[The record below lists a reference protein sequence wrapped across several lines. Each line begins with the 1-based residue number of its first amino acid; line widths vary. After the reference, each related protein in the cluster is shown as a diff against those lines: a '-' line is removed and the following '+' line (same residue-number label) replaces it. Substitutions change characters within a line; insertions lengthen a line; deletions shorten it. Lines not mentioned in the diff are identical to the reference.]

1 MRKGIMGILSLCM
14 VMCMLSAGCGAANAK
29 DASSDQAAVQ
39 SAETGPEDTGEAEA
53 ESTVSEPGK
62 TEETAEADDS
72 TQTGGGGSEAESGET
87 ETESEVSEAGSEEAE
102 SMLQMTI
109 GETLV
114 DVEWEDNESVE
125 ALKELCQEGPLTI
138 RMSMYGGF
146 EQVGSVGQSL
156 PRDDN
161 QTTTQA
167 GDIVL
172 YSGDQIVVFYGS
184 NSWAYTRLGHITD
197 KSAQEMAELLGNGDV
212 TITIKMGQ

>member
-1 MRKGIMGILSLCM
+1 MRKGIMGILSLCL
-14 VMCMLSAGCGAANAK
+14 VICMLSAGCGAANAK

-39 SAETGPEDTGEAEA
+39 SAETGPEETGEAEA
-53 ESTVSEPGK
+53 ESAVSEPE
-62 TEETAEADDS
+62 TEEEAEEDAPQAEENGE
-72 TQTGGGGSEAESGET
+72 TKAESGET

-146 EQVGSVGQSL
+146 EQVGSIGQSL
-156 PRDDN
+156 PRDDS